1 MSKIRFSSD
10 DGRPQAP
17 AIDRREALVGGAT
30 AGLGI
35 LAAGGALLRSGP
47 ALAAP
52 QVGQPAP
59 TFSATDTK
67 GVLRSLAS
75 LNGKVVVLEWTNAEC
90 PFVAKH
96 YNSANMQKLQKE
108 ATAAGAIW
116 LSIISSGPGEEGY
129 VQAST
134 ANALTVARDAAP
146 TGVILDPDGKIGHA
160 YGAQTT
166 PHMYIIDAKGVLR
179 YVGGI
184 DSIPSTHV
192 ADVPKAQPLFEE
204 AFLAVSQGRPVKN
217 AVTRPYGCSVKYS
230 V

>member
-1 MSKIRFSSD
+1 MSKTRNSSSIR
-10 DGRPQAP
+10 PLAP
-17 AIDRREALVGGAT
+17 VIDRREALIGGT
-30 AGLGI
+30 AGLGV
-35 LAAGGALLRSGP
+35 LLSGGALLSGGP
-47 ALAAP
+47 AFAAA
-52 QVGQPAP
+52 QVGQNAP
-59 TFSATDTK
+59 SFSATDTK
-67 GVLRSLAS
+67 GVARDLAA
-75 LNGKVVVLEWTNAEC
+75 LEGKIVVLEWTNAEC

-116 LSIISSGPGEEGY
+116 LSIISSAPGEQGY

-166 PHMYIIDAKGVLR
+166 PHMYIIDAHGVLR

-184 DSIPSTHV
+184 DSIPSTQV
-192 ADVPKAQPLFEE
+192 ADVAKAQPYFRE
-204 AFLAVSQGRPVKN
+204 AFLAVNEGRPVKN